1 MRQKQGIYELALG
14 VHRMSGLAF
23 ESNGAIARVP
33 ILVDKLADAA
43 AIKAVAEICAY
54 LAYIQCLCAP
64 QALLLVRY
72 EASDYL
78 AVFYLRILD
87 EKFQRIYDRGDRR
100 LIVGA

>member
-1 MRQKQGIYELALG
+1 
-14 VHRMSGLAF
+14 MSGLAF
-23 ESNGAIARVP
+23 EGNDAIARIP

-43 AIKAVAEICAY
+43 AIKAVAEVRAY
-54 LAYIQCLCAP
+54 LAYIQRFDAP
-64 QALLLVRY
+64 LALRLVRH

-78 AVFYLRILD
+78 AVRNLRVLD